1 MQAAIYIQV
10 PHEIQVPDI
19 VQVPHVIQVPHPRDT
34 LIPADIGGCSYQNRV
49 VILSE
54 ARSAEKPAL
63 SEVEG
68 KDLRL
73 SSSLRRIC

>member
-10 PHEIQVPDI
+10 PDI
-19 VQVPHVIQVPHPRDT
+19 VQLPHLRDS
-34 LIPADIGGCSYQNRV
+34 LIPADMGGCSYQNRV
-49 VILSE
+49 VILSG

>member
-10 PHEIQVPDI
+10 PQI
-19 VQVPHVIQVPHPRDT
+19 IQVPHLRDS
-34 LIPADIGGCSYQNRV
+34 LIPADVGECSYQNRV
-49 VILSE
+49 VILSG
-54 ARSAEKPAL
+54 ARSAE
-63 SEVEG
+63 S